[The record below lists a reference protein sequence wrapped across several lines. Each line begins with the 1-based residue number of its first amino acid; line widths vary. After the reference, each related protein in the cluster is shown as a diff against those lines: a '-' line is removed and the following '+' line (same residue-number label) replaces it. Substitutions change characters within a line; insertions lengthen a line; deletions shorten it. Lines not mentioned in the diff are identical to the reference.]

1 MTNHAARAIRPAAWI
16 VGLVP
21 LALLVYRAATGGLT
35 ANPIEDVTH
44 RTGFAAL
51 TLLMAALAVTPA
63 RRLTGWNT
71 LAPVRRTFGLL
82 AFFYAAIHFVTYLF
96 DQAFSL
102 GYIVED
108 VIERPWV
115 TVGFA
120 ALVLLVPL
128 AVTSTRG
135 WIRRLGKRWQK
146 LHRLVYVAAGLAVLH
161 HLLLVKQDLRQ
172 PLIFAA
178 VFAVLM
184 ALRLTPRRARK
195 QPPPPRETAAAT
207 AP

>member
-1 MTNHAARAIRPAAWI
+1 MKTLAGRAVRPAAWI
-16 VGLVP
+16 VALVP
-21 LALLVYRAATGGLT
+21 LAFLVYRMATGGLT

-51 TLLMAALAVTPA
+51 TLLMAALAVTPT
-63 RRLTGWNT
+63 RRLTGWNA
-71 LAPVRRTFGLL
+71 LAPVRRTFGLM
-82 AFFYAAIHFVTYLF
+82 AFFYAAVHFVTYLF
-96 DQAFSL
+96 DQSFSL

-108 VIERPWV
+108 VAERPWV

-120 ALVLLVPL
+120 ALLLLVPL

-184 ALRLTPRRARK
+184 ALRLTPRRTRK
-195 QPPPPRETAAAT
+195 PPQPRETAAAA

>member
-1 MTNHAARAIRPAAWI
+1 MTAAQLGSRAVRPAAWI
-16 VGLVP
+16 AGLVP
-21 LALLVYRAATGGLT
+21 LAILVYRAATGGLT

-51 TLLMAALAVTPA
+51 TLLMATLAVTPV
-63 RRLTGWNT
+63 RHLTGWNA
-71 LAPVRRTFGLL
+71 LAPARRTFGLL
-82 AFFYAAIHFVTYLF
+82 AFGYAALHFVTYLV
-96 DQAFSL
+96 DQAFSPA
-102 GYIVED
+102 YVIED
-108 VIERPWV
+108 VVERPWV

-135 WIRRLGKRWQK
+135 WIRRLGRRWQK
-146 LHRLVYVAAGLAVLH
+146 LHRLVYLAGALAVLH

-172 PLIFAA
+172 PLAFAA

-184 ALRLTPRRARK
+184 ALRLRVKPRRPAVR
-195 QPPPPRETAAAT
+195 TAAAPG
-207 AP
+207 ARP

>member
-1 MTNHAARAIRPAAWI
+1 MTHLAARAIRPAAWI
-16 VGLVP
+16 VTLVP
-21 LALLVYRAATGGLT
+21 LAFLVYRMATGGLT

-63 RRLTGWNT
+63 RRLTGWNQ
-71 LAPVRRTFGLL
+71 LAPVRRTFGLM
-82 AFFYAAIHFVTYLF
+82 AFFYAVVHFVTYLF
-96 DQAFSL
+96 DQSFSL
-102 GYIVED
+102 GFIVED
-108 VIERPWV
+108 VAERPWV

-120 ALVLLVPL
+120 ALLLLLPL

-184 ALRLTPRRARK
+184 AVRLTPRRARRE
-195 QPPPPRETAAAT
+195 PARRETAAAG